1 MTVPFSWEL
10 PYAWPRKPVLAR
22 NVVCTSQPLAA
33 QAGLA
38 MLADGGSAVDAAL
51 AAAITLTLVEP
62 VSNGIGSDAFA
73 IVWDGARLHGLN
85 ASGRSPAAWTPEYFR
100 GGPVPV
106 RGWNSVTVP
115 GAVSAWTELHAR
127 FGRLPFARVFE
138 PAIGYGREGF
148 LVSPTVAAQWA
159 GQAPEL
165 RSQPGFAEA
174 FLPGG
179 RAPAP
184 GERFRLPEHAATL
197 ETIAATGGE
206 AFYRGELAAT
216 MAAHSTTNGGA
227 MLASDLAVAPRDLG
241 RSDQHRLPRL
251 YAARDPTE
259 RSGDH
264 RVDRARHA
272 ASTSTWLRSRWIR
285 PTACTCRSRRS
296 SWPSPMR
303 WPTSPTSTTC
313 RCGQISCWTPT
324 TSGSGRR

>member
-73 IVWDGARLHGLN
+73 IVWDGERLHGLN
-85 ASGRSPAAWTPEYFR
+85 ASGRSPASWTPEYFR
-100 GGPVPV
+100 GGPVPM

-159 GQAPEL
+159 GAGAGATVTARIR
-165 RSQPGFAEA
+165 RSVSSRWAGAGA
-174 FLPGG
+174 
-179 RAPAP
+179 
-184 GERFRLPEHAATL
+184 
-197 ETIAATGGE
+197 
-206 AFYRGELAAT
+206 
-216 MAAHSTTNGGA
+216 GGA
-227 MLASDLAVAPRDLG
+227 VPVS
-241 RSDQHRLPRL
+241 
-251 YAARDPTE
+251 
-259 RSGDH
+259 
-264 RVDRARHA
+264 RARGDIGDD
-272 ASTSTWLRSRWIR
+272 RGD
-285 PTACTCRSRRS
+285 RR
-296 SWPSPMR
+296 
-303 WPTSPTSTTC
+303 
-313 RCGQISCWTPT
+313 G
-324 TSGSGRR
+324 GVL